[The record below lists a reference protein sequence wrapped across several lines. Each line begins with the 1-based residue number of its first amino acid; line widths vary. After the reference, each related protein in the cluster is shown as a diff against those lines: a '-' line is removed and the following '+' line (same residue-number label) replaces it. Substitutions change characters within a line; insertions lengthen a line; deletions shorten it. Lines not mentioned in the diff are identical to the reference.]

1 MGSERKVWEDA
12 SPVNGIYEDGWQDG
26 RLAVLVHSEDDEL
39 VAMKQPETMWRVLG
53 EQGFIETAGSEK
65 KRKFVKVQGVKHD
78 EIWEDGKAL
87 ADVILQTVE
96 DLAD

>member
-1 MGSERKVWEDA
+1 
-12 SPVNGIYEDGWQDG
+12 
-26 RLAVLVHSEDDEL
+26 
-39 VAMKQPETMWRVLG
+39 MKQPETMWRVLG

-96 DLAD
+96 DLVD